1 MHISKPYKKWSIIF
15 IITFT
20 TIFSYSSKA
29 QIFWS
34 EGFQNSCVTGCLET
48 AYIGGPNGPW
58 TQTATGLNDPE
69 SNKWF
74 ISGNEC
80 GNLPPA
86 CGSVCGAVDPSLHIG
101 ADDGFVFDNGAAYDA
116 GGFCGVLFCVTTN
129 MRAESPTI
137 NCSGKTNINL
147 YFNYIEGGD
156 GANDDASVCYYDGA
170 TWSLLS
176 NMPKTVLCGNGQG
189 MWTAFSI
196 LLPVSANNNP
206 NIKIGFNWTNND
218 DGVGTDPS
226 FAVDDI
232 DLSVQNN
239 NPLPLAD
246 FSSSDTAFCSG
257 VCINFTDL
265 SQNLPTS
272 WIWTFNGG
280 MPNTSNAPNPTNICY
295 NTPGTYTVSLTAI
308 NANGSD
314 TMTKILFITVN
325 PCISPTSNFTAN
337 DTNICLGTCIQ
348 FTDQSIGASSWAW
361 TFTGGN
367 PATSKNQNQSV
378 CYDAPGIYTVS
389 LTVTNNLGN
398 NTKTRNGYITV
409 NAFPTLSFI
418 STDITMDAEESTI
431 LTTTGNGNGNYLWS
445 PALGLSCTACQSPI
459 ATPTKT
465 TTYTVTYS
473 DANDCS
479 VADSVTV
486 TIIEDTNPYVI
497 FIPSAFSPNSDGY
510 NDILFVRGKGI
521 KKFNLVVYDRNGEK
535 VFETSDLAV
544 GWNGTYKG
552 KQLNT
557 AIFVYYLTGEFL
569 NTNKINQ
576 KSDITLT
583 K

>member
-1 MHISKPYKKWSIIF
+1 M
-15 IITFT
+15 
-20 TIFSYSSKA
+20 
-29 QIFWS
+29 
-34 EGFQNSCVTGCLET
+34 
-48 AYIGGPNGPW
+48 
-58 TQTATGLNDPE
+58 
-69 SNKWF
+69 
-74 ISGNEC
+74 
-80 GNLPPA
+80 
-86 CGSVCGAVDPSLHIG
+86 
-101 ADDGFVFDNGAAYDA
+101 
-116 GGFCGVLFCVTTN
+116 
-129 MRAESPTI
+129 
-137 NCSGKTNINL
+137 
-147 YFNYIEGGD
+147 
-156 GANDDASVCYYDGA
+156 
-170 TWSLLS
+170 
-176 NMPKTVLCGNGQG
+176 
-189 MWTAFSI
+189 
-196 LLPVSANNNP
+196 
-206 NIKIGFNWTNND
+206 
-218 DGVGTDPS
+218 
-226 FAVDDI
+226 
-232 DLSVQNN
+232 
-239 NPLPLAD
+239 
-246 FSSSDTAFCSG
+246 
-257 VCINFTDL
+257 
-265 SQNLPTS
+265 
-272 WIWTFNGG
+272 
-280 MPNTSNAPNPTNICY
+280 
-295 NTPGTYTVSLTAI
+295 
-308 NANGSD
+308 
-314 TMTKILFITVN
+314 
-325 PCISPTSNFTAN
+325 
-337 DTNICLGTCIQ
+337 
-348 FTDQSIGASSWAW
+348 
-361 TFTGGN
+361 
-367 PATSKNQNQSV
+367 